1 MKRQKHHIEYELIPD
16 TLEKGDQWLTLRLKN
31 VGDVI
36 LNNLDIKMHSA
47 DSLQIAFPS
56 PGTTL
61 YAHTLNSGEE
71 KFLSFHVDA
80 YGTTDLYFSIR
91 YFKGSYFN
99 GVSSHWDSPWI
110 REQVFGNV
118 AGLERVLMS
127 NSHGIIGRELEVEAT
142 IKGLGNTEGLD
153 LHFWLDTPSGIYE
166 ELAQVKTKNLSIGE
180 EASYTAKITPKE
192 EGLYTVYASLY
203 DNNRR
208 IGREFD
214 TIWVEK

>member
-1 MKRQKHHIEYELIPD
+1 MKRQKHPLEYELIPD

-61 YAHTLNSGEE
+61 YAHSLNPGEE

-80 YGTTDLYFSIR
+80 YGTTNLYLSIR

-110 REQVFGNV
+110 SEQVLANV
-118 AGLERVLMS
+118 AELERVLMS

-142 IKGLGNTEGLD
+142 IKGLDNTEGLN
-153 LHFWLDTPSGIYE
+153 LQFWLDTPSGIYE
-166 ELAQVKTKNLSIGE
+166 EIAQIKTKSLSNGE
-180 EASYTAKITPKE
+180 EASYTAKIIPKE
-192 EGLYTVYASLY
+192 KGYYTVYASLY
-203 DNNRR
+203 DNHRR
-208 IGREFD
+208 ISRDSD
-214 TIWVEK
+214 TIWVVK